1 MAENAK
7 YITLDDSNFEE
18 EVINSDVPV
27 LVDFWAAWCGP
38 CRVIAPVIEELA
50 EEFEGRIKI
59 GKLDV
64 DFNPQT
70 AMRFNVRS
78 IPTLLIF
85 KDGQV
90 ADQLVGAAPKHQ
102 LTRRLEAVAP
112 QVA

>member
-7 YITLDDSNFEE
+7 YVIVDDSNFEE
-18 EVINSDVPV
+18 EVLNSDVPV

-38 CRVIAPVIEELA
+38 CRIIAPIIEELA
-50 EEFEGRIKI
+50 EEYEGRVKVA
-59 GKLDV
+59 KLDV
-64 DFNPQT
+64 DINPRT
-70 AMRFNVRS
+70 AMQFSVRS

-102 LTRRLEAVAP
+102 LTKRLEAVAP
-112 QVA
+112 LVA